1 MDLLIERNELA
12 VFHSGRE
19 ADEND
24 CCRACRSHHDGHYL
38 DVVLDDPE
46 MPEQRLG
53 HRVREQAFEEWARE
67 GERLDRARHAK

>member
-1 MDLLIERNELA
+1 LLIERNELA

-24 CCRACRSHHDGHYL
+24 CCRACRSHHDGHHL

-53 HRVREQAFEEWARE
+53 HTWLLGHSSLRFRR
-67 GERLDRARHAK
+67 